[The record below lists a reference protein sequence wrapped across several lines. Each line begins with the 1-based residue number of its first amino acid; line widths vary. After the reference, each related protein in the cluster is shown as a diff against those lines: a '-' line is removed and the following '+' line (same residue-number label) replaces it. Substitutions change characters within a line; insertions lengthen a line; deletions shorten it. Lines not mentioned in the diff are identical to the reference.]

1 MLQDFIEILILSAV
15 QGISEFL
22 PISSS
27 AHLILVSNFYDL
39 ETSSLLIDISLH
51 LGSLIAVIFYFR
63 KELFDLRNN
72 RLLSLIIIGSLPL
85 IFFGY
90 ILYSTEFI
98 HLLRNTKVIAST
110 TLFFGFI
117 LFFADQRKIDRNI
130 STDLNIKSVLLIG
143 LFQILALIP
152 GVSRAGITITAARF
166 LNFNRTDASKISFL
180 LSIPALAGASFLGLR
195 EAFEQS
201 IEINYLLLI
210 ATFLSFMF
218 SFFTIK
224 YFLKFISKIS
234 FIVFVIYRIIL
245 GLILFYIIYI

>member
-72 RLLSLIIIGSLPL
+72 NRLLSLIIIGSLPL
-85 IFFGY
+85 IFFG
-90 ILYSTEFI
+90 
-98 HLLRNTKVIAST
+98 
-110 TLFFGFI
+110 FI
-117 LFFADQRKIDRNI
+117 LFFADQRKIDQNI
-130 STDLNIKSVLLIG
+130 STDLNIKSILLIG

-218 SFFTIK
+218 SFFTIR

-234 FIVFVIYRIIL
+234 FNVFVIYRIIL